1 MNSKIHSMKILFI
14 SFIIF
19 IQCNKQ
25 TENEASVEAADD
37 SMNIGYENTDN
48 NQNTDNSRPYIP
60 SSTNN
65 STVTSSITTS
75 TITIVNDNQNDG
87 GVNSIDD
94 VQSSNNDDS
103 NIQID
108 PDRYIKEIFNKVEIT
123 KDIVFAEVKNSQN
136 KTKKLRLD
144 LFQPK
149 GDTLSKRPA
158 IMFMIGGGFVT
169 CNKSSM
175 TSMATTFAKRGYV
188 TISIEYRTNA
198 NAGSQNILSNEEFG
212 NKVILD
218 AQHDAQAG
226 IRWLR
231 ANATKYKIDQDTII
245 AAGASAGGV
254 LALQVTYNYEDTG
267 DSGNAG
273 YSSNTSAAVSL
284 KGALLDPLHLML
296 AGDPPL
302 IMFHGTKDTTVPY
315 SLAVATK
322 ERAEALQIPIEF
334 YPYEGGGHNAVQI
347 DDPDIIK
354 KTALFLASKVL
365 QISVPIE

>member
-1 MNSKIHSMKILFI
+1 MNRKIHSIKILLI
-14 SFIIF
+14 SFIF
-19 IQCNKQ
+19 LVQCNKQ
-25 TENEASVEAADD
+25 AENEAAVETADD
-37 SMNIGYENTDN
+37 SMNIGYENTEN
-48 NQNTDNSRPYIP
+48 NQNTDNSRRYVP

-65 STVTSSITTS
+65 STVTSTITTS

-94 VQSSNNDDS
+94 TLSSHNDDR
-103 NIQID
+103 NIQIE
-108 PDRYIKEIFNKVEIT
+108 PDRYIKEIFNKVNIT
-123 KDIVFAEVKNSQN
+123 KDIVFAEVKTYQN

-158 IMFMIGGGFVT
+158 IMFMIGGGFAT
-169 CNKSSM
+169 CNKSGM
-175 TSMATTFAKRGYV
+175 TSMATAFAKRGYV
-188 TISIEYRTNA
+188 TISIEYRTNP

-218 AQHDAQAG
+218 AQHDAQAA

-231 ANATKYKIDQDTII
+231 ENATKYNIDQSTII
-245 AAGASAGGV
+245 AAGSSAGGV
-254 LALQVTYNYEDTG
+254 LALQVTYNYENAG
-267 DSGNAG
+267 DSGNSG

-284 KGALLDPLHLML
+284 KGALLDPLNLML

-302 IMFHGTKDTTVPY
+302 IMFHGTKDTIVPY

-322 ERAEALQIPIEF
+322 DRAEALQIPIEF

-347 DDPDIIK
+347 DDPEIIE

-365 QISVPIE
+365 HISVLTE